1 MALVRGPFNVQWGG
15 NTLLDISEISLDYS
29 VNSNDYSTIDNRT
42 YTIDGSITAS
52 VSLTLLA
59 SDVAALAAVLPQYH
73 VPNGGQMSSG
83 ETVNNADG
91 AIDVVAASCDQE
103 AVYNDLDVIACG
115 NPGQVFR
122 LKNART
128 RIDSMEFADNA
139 IRTVTV
145 MFLGEPDQ
153 GVANVQF
160 FKEGT
165 ISVVS

>member
-1 MALVRGPFNVQWGG
+1 MAIVRGPFNVQWGG
-15 NTLLDISEISLDYS
+15 NTLLDISEVSVDYS

-42 YTIDGSITAS
+42 ITIDGSMTS
-52 VSLTLLA
+52 TVSLTLLA

-73 VPNGGQMSSG
+73 VPNGGVMSSG

-103 AVYNDLDVIACG
+103 SVYNDLDVIACG

-145 MFLGEPDQ
+145 MFVGEPEQ
-153 GVANVQF
+153 GVANIQF

-165 ISVVS
+165 INVVS